1 MATIDPSRDWI
12 ARAESLILSL
22 RDVRGVDISVQD
34 DEIQEIN
41 ILASGERSPK
51 QIARDVRSALKAE
64 LKMDIDYRKISV
76 AQRQEITPD
85 LESEGQVIDLVP
97 ALEAAA
103 AARRL
108 RFIGLNLTLSPGLA
122 TVRVE
127 LGLGEREAAGEAD
140 GPQGGDEIARLIAR
154 ATLKAVDCFLPEDCR
169 FSLSDLR
176 KLDLGGEA
184 VFLVGIMLQNGR
196 LRQLLTGSCP
206 AGDDLQTPVVYA
218 TLAAL
223 NRVAGRLAV
232 REPIEYELRPTSI

>member
-1 MATIDPSRDWI
+1 M

-22 RDVRGVDISVQD
+22 RDVRGVDISAHG
-34 DEIQEIN
+34 DEILEIN
-41 ILASGERSPK
+41 ILASGQRSPK

-64 LKMDIDYRKISV
+64 LKFDIDYRKISV

-85 LESEGQVIDLVP
+85 LESEGGQVIDLVP

-103 AARRL
+103 QARRL
-108 RFIGLNLTLSPGLA
+108 RFHGLNLSLSPGLA

-127 LGLGEREAAGEAD
+127 LGLGEREAAGEAE

-154 ATLKAVDCFLPEDCR
+154 ATLKAVDCFLPGDCR

-176 KLDLGGEA
+176 RLDLGGED

-206 AGDDLQTPVVYA
+206 AGGDLQTPVVYA